1 MAPTESTNVT
11 QQSRSAQH
19 QRTESTAETESTTPE
34 TRCSECGGRLIK
46 DESTKE
52 LHCEDC
58 GVVTENTNIDHGPEW
73 RNYDDETNRSRVG
86 APLTETRHDRG
97 MATEIGWDD
106 TDGYGNPLPAKQR
119 KKMHR
124 LRKWNK
130 RFKTKSHKERDLQ
143 KATTEILRMNSALGL
158 PDSVSETASVIYRRA
173 SSEDLIHGYAIEAIA
188 SAALYISTRIEEI
201 PRTFE
206 EVGSVSRIS
215 VKRIRR
221 AQTYLRRELD
231 IKLGPADPTEY
242 IPRFSSKIDADH
254 EIQREATRL
263 SKHFIDSEH
272 VSGNDPSN
280 VAAAA
285 LYTASL
291 QHDQDLTQTEIA
303 DACETSAVTIRKTT
317 KLLIDADPETDLQ
330 LSEIEN
336 LNTTEITAELEA
348 NEA

>member
-11 QQSRSAQH
+11 QQSRPAQH
-19 QRTESTAETESTTPE
+19 QQTESTAKAGSTTSE
-34 TRCSECGGRLIK
+34 TQCSECGGRLIK
-46 DESTKE
+46 DSSTKE

-58 GVVTENTNIDHGPEW
+58 GVIAENTNIDRGPEW
-73 RNYDDETNRSRVG
+73 RSYDGETDRSRVG

-97 MATEIGWDD
+97 MSTEIGWGDK
-106 TDGYGNPLPAKQR
+106 DGYGNPLPSKQR

-130 RFKTKSHKERDLQ
+130 RFKAKDHKERDLQ
-143 KATTEILRMNSALGL
+143 KATTEILRMTSALGL

-188 SAALYISTRIEEI
+188 SAALYISARIEEI
-201 PRTFE
+201 PRTFGE
-206 EVGSVSRIS
+206 LGPVSRIS
-215 VKRIRR
+215 IKRIRR

-231 IKLGPADPTEY
+231 IKLGPADPSEY
-242 IPRFSSKIDADH
+242 IPRFGSIIDADH

-263 SKHFIDSEH
+263 SKHFIDSQYI
-272 VSGNDPSN
+272 SGHDPSN

-291 QHDQDLTQTEIA
+291 QHEQDLTQTEIA
-303 DACETSAVTIRKTT
+303 DASETSAVTIRKTT
-317 KLLIDADPETDLQ
+317 KLLVGADPETDLE
-330 LSEIEN
+330 LSDIED
-336 LNTTEITAELEA
+336 LNTTKIAAKLQADTA
-348 NEA
+348 